1 MKTIISLLNISLII
15 SGIMGFTSCENHDSG
30 NTGKGKAEFSLNMPS
45 GKSQHKSGQVIDSGV
60 VSYQLLVSIEDLSGD
75 PILSDLLIPL
85 YSFGTGYVSENV
97 ELNSGEYIL
106 TKYMVINSE
115 GVVAYAAPLA
125 GSPLAYLT
133 NRPLPLSF
141 NIYPDRV
148 TRVLPEVLAVE
159 DQSPDQFGYAN
170 FGIQI
175 IEPLVFWTTC
185 ILNDSLVLS
194 STQMTQANLT
204 IYADSCEWNNTFK
217 LEAAVNRLIIRAGSA
232 NYRFL
237 LEKDGY
243 PPQEM
248 QFSVEDLLATSKE
261 NPLILKI
268 PINFINPNDS
278 ILYENFESYSSGSF
292 PNSWVADGNGTNIS
306 ENYIDTSIFY
316 NGDKSLK
323 LFGST
328 GGCWA
333 AIAYH
338 TFNPIAPFIIEFAIR
353 NGNEIL
359 SGCNPDRALVGL
371 NTGTS
376 WTNISQRTLI
386 KFSGDGNVYGG
397 GGTKLSLYNNDTWY
411 QVKIR
416 YERISKSEMK
426 LSYWIN
432 DNYLGNE
439 FLSTISEENLLN
451 NLEIQVLEGSAWY
464 DDIKVIN

>member
-45 GKSQHKSGQVIDSGV
+45 GKNQHKSGQVIDSGV

-159 DQSPDQFGYAN
+159 DQSPYQFGYVN

-243 PPQEM
+243 LPQEM

-261 NPLILKI
+261 NPLILK
-268 PINFINPNDS
+268 
-278 ILYENFESYSSGSF
+278 
-292 PNSWVADGNGTNIS
+292 NSN
-306 ENYIDTSIFY
+306 
-316 NGDKSLK
+316 
-323 LFGST
+323 
-328 GGCWA
+328 
-333 AIAYH
+333 
-338 TFNPIAPFIIEFAIR
+338 
-353 NGNEIL
+353 
-359 SGCNPDRALVGL
+359 
-371 NTGTS
+371 
-376 WTNISQRTLI
+376 
-386 KFSGDGNVYGG
+386 
-397 GGTKLSLYNNDTWY
+397 
-411 QVKIR
+411 
-416 YERISKSEMK
+416 
-426 LSYWIN
+426 
-432 DNYLGNE
+432 
-439 FLSTISEENLLN
+439 
-451 NLEIQVLEGSAWY
+451 
-464 DDIKVIN
+464 